1 MDIADEPPVLLWKKQ
16 VFQKKRSKIR
26 LNKKKPKFWMENIL
40 WIYLRLMNHPV
51 HLWEKQVIQKNRLN
65 FGKTTKKSIFFFEII
80 ILMYLMLD
88 LTWYRLNV

>member
-1 MDIADEPPVLLWKKQ
+1 MDIADESPVLLWETQ

-51 HLWEKQVIQKNRLN
+51 HLWEKTSNSE
-65 FGKTTKKSIFFFEII
+65 KSIKFRKNNKKIEFF
-80 ILMYLMLD
+80 L
-88 LTWYRLNV
+88 